1 MNLSTIDIRNVRHSQ
16 TAEVTRWLTNSCLI
30 FLFAG
35 SAIDKWLNFPQF
47 VNGLSN
53 YVLVPSG
60 YTQTIAIFIVLFEL
74 WLAIG
79 LAFPV
84 WRTIAAVLACVTL
97 FAYAIAL
104 SVNSY
109 FGILAPCGCWFSIT
123 ISESTGAHIIFD
135 LLLAGFAATVWK
147 DSSMEKSLDVGVTK

>member
-1 MNLSTIDIRNVRHSQ
+1 MNLSTIDIQNIRHSQ

-30 FLFAG
+30 FLFTG

-84 WRTIAAVLACVTL
+84 WRTIAAALACVTL
-97 FAYAIAL
+97 LAYAIAL

-109 FGILAPCGCWFSIT
+109 FGI
-123 ISESTGAHIIFD
+123 
-135 LLLAGFAATVWK
+135 
-147 DSSMEKSLDVGVTK
+147 